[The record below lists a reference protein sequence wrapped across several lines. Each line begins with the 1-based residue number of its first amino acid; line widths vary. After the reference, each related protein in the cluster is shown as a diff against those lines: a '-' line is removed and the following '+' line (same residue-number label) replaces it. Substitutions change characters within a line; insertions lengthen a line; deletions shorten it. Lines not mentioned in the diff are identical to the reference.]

1 MRSPPIPIRC
11 KENHMKP
18 ITGILL
24 AVLCC
29 FLAGCEKGSE
39 VTVLSKNAIRVS
51 TTAASHVTPA
61 MHYVYEEMRLRRFM
75 DERGKVTFPDGTST
89 EKKKIERSSRTGAF
103 LHSYLSFETPE
114 GGFVT
119 MNYYAEDG
127 RDGLLVWECRDVD
140 PQKVSEHLQISL
152 AKSLRQERLDNS
164 FLNMRTE

>member
-1 MRSPPIPIRC
+1 
-11 KENHMKP
+11 MKP
-18 ITGILL
+18 ITEILL

-51 TTAASHVTPA
+51 VAASSHVTPA

-75 DERGKVTFPDGTST
+75 DEKGKVIFPDGTST
-89 EKKKIERSSRTGAF
+89 EKKKDEKASQTGTF
-103 LHSYLSFETPE
+103 LHCHLSFETPE

-140 PQKVSEHLQISL
+140 PQKVSEHLQVSL
-152 AKSLRQERLDNS
+152 GKSGVRIK
-164 FLNMRTE
+164 